1 MAAQTVF
8 DMCQTLCVNEEVSEL
23 IWSIVKVT
31 LSQETSL
38 LIGRHLDQ
46 IIMCAIYGVC
56 KVHPNSVKISALRN
70 QPNVYGD
77 TKSKLDSNNQPR
89 FNDIIDAYKDI
100 NKQRLTKAGCWQ
112 LNIMKS
118 SSVSWVYIEVPLDP

>member
-46 IIMCAIYGVC
+46 IVMCAIYGVC
-56 KVHPNSVKISALRN
+56 KVHPNSVKISGQRN
-70 QPNVYGD
+70 VSTVYGD
-77 TKSKLDSNNQPR
+77 GKPRLDASNTPR
-89 FNDIIDAYKDI
+89 FNDIIDAYKEI
-100 NKQRLTKAGCWQ
+100 NKQRLAKAGCWQ

>member
-1 MAAQTVF
+1 M
-8 DMCQTLCVNEEVSEL
+8 NEEVSEL

-46 IIMCAIYGVC
+46 IVMCAIYGVC
-56 KVHPNSVKISALRN
+56 KVHPNSVKISGQRN
-70 QPNVYGD
+70 VSTVYGD
-77 TKSKLDSNNQPR
+77 GKPRLDASNTPR
-89 FNDIIDAYKDI
+89 FNDIIDAYKEI
-100 NKQRLTKAGCWQ
+100 NKQRLAKAGCWQ